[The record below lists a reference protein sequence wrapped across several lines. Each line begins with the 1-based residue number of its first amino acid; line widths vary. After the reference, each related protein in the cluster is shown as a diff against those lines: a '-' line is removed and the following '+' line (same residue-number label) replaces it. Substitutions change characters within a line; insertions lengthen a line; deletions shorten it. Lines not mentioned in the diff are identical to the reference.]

1 MLLILIV
8 LSLKSINN
16 YVILEQKIGLQ
27 KQSYLTYFILLIF
40 LISRDNYNY
49 LFMNISQIM
58 SLNNYLLIHL

>member
-1 MLLILIV
+1 MLLILID